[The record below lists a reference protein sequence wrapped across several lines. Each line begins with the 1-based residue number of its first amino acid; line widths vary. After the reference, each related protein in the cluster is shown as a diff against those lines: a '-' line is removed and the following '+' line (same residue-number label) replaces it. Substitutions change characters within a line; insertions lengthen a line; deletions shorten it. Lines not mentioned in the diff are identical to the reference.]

1 VWLAL
6 DLGALGV
13 VRHIALKILNPGSP
27 VLNRRLI
34 AAAKASSVL
43 GRHPNIVG
51 VIGVVEDDERPQIA
65 LEYVEGETLAS
76 LQRSLRFLRLRF
88 PSSIVAD
95 VGIAVTE
102 ALHHAWTAR
111 TPEGNPARIT
121 HGDLAP
127 SNLLVAD
134 VGVVQVT
141 DFGDPGPVSP
151 NRPTSL
157 LLGTPAYR
165 APELWT
171 GARPSPSADLFSLG
185 VILWELMTG
194 DRFYEADADLRTV
207 LRERSPEDE
216 LAPILARSPEMAHCI
231 GAMLDRDADS
241 RPRSAL
247 EAAEALR
254 TARGTLKRPAD
265 LMQFVRLVR
274 AGRVDPEE
282 RTESL
287 QSMPSL
293 PDLDLEWMP
302 LFQAAGF
309 SCGD

>member
-1 VWLAL
+1 
-6 DLGALGV
+6 
-13 VRHIALKILNPGSP
+13 
-27 VLNRRLI
+27 
-34 AAAKASSVL
+34 
-43 GRHPNIVG
+43 
-51 VIGVVEDDERPQIA
+51 
-65 LEYVEGETLAS
+65 
-76 LQRSLRFLRLRF
+76 
-88 PSSIVAD
+88 
-95 VGIAVTE
+95 
-102 ALHHAWTAR
+102 
-111 TPEGNPARIT
+111 
-121 HGDLAP
+121 
-127 SNLLVAD
+127 
-134 VGVVQVT
+134 
-141 DFGDPGPVSP
+141 
-151 NRPTSL
+151 L